1 MMKIGSSQ
9 MMMKEKSM
17 FLSYKG
23 TSVVAIY
30 KFFLIWEHIQLITI
44 YNVYELLWLFS
55 DGYAEEEYICPP
67 PDTLEDRDLEANQD
81 ENN

>member
-23 TSVVAIY
+23 TGVAAIY
-30 KFFLIWEHIQLITI
+30 KFFLIIEHIQLITI
-44 YNVYELLWLFS
+44 YNVYELL
-55 DGYAEEEYICPP
+55 
-67 PDTLEDRDLEANQD
+67 
-81 ENN
+81 